1 MHSPQIS
8 ICNSNLNTVMEG
20 GEGFGLRFVEIFFY
34 PLLLATSFYQGF
46 FKNHLWGSVVVSMF
60 LSGFGSLWFRDPGLL
75 DGRALLPAIMVVVVR
90 TPKHAAT
97 PWLDKFDI
105 IARSAR
111 PTAKAPT
118 AP

>member
-1 MHSPQIS
+1 MKK
-8 ICNSNLNTVMEG
+8 V
-20 GEGFGLRFVEIFFY
+20 FGLEWFGEKPPRGIRRSVYVFIGIWFSLV
-34 PLLLATSFYQGF
+34 
-46 FKNHLWGSVVVSMF
+46 WGSRS
-60 LSGFGSLWFRDPGLL
+60 P
-75 DGRALLPAIMVVVVR
+75 GRALLPAIMVVVVR